1 MKLKTSFTIFYYALL
16 LVAVISIVGVNLLK
30 RGDQY
35 QYYSA
40 PELSTQ
46 VSEIQ
51 PKSALLTG
59 NVQGST
65 DCARGFIVSKTSTVT
80 FENPDIVIIR
90 CGDGSGTF
98 HSSAR
103 LQHYTVYCV
112 ASFAW
117 YPGHPDQVGYGN
129 TVVFKTR

>member
-1 MKLKTSFTIFYYALL
+1 MKLKTSFSILYYLL
-16 LVAVISIVGVNLLK
+16 LLAAIISIAGMNWLSSD
-30 RGDQY
+30 DQY
-35 QYYSA
+35 RFYSA
-40 PELSTQ
+40 PALSTQ

-59 NVQGST
+59 NVQGTT
-65 DCARGFIVSKTSTVT
+65 DCTRGFILSKTSTVT

-98 HSSAR
+98 QTSAR
-103 LQHYTVYCV
+103 LQHNTVYCA